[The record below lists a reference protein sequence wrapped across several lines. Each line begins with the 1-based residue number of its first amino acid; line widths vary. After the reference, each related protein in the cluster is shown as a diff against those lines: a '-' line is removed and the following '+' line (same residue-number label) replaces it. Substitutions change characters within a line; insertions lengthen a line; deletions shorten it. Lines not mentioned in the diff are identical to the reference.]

1 MDDSGR
7 SIKGSIRGGWSPYRT
22 KIEETWLA
30 VRYNRFLYESDPIA
44 FQHKTRQSS
53 GGVGACID
61 IYSVRPHVRLH
72 DGGVSMHDNFA
83 EVVLARQKIL
93 PDSEEVVL

>member
-1 MDDSGR
+1 MDDLWSLYQR
-7 SIKGSIRGGWSPYRT
+7 IRVGWSPTGR
-22 KIEETWLA
+22 KIEETWFA

-72 DGGVSMHDNFA
+72 DRGVSMHDNFA

-93 PDSEEVVL
+93 SDPEEVVL

>member
-1 MDDSGR
+1 VVGR
-7 SIKGSIRGGWSPYRT
+7 PTGR

-44 FQHKTRQSS
+44 FQNKTRQSS
-53 GGVGACID
+53 GRVGTRID
-61 IYSVRPHVRLH
+61 IYSVGPHVRLH
-72 DGGVSMHDNFA
+72 DGRMSMHDNFA

-93 PDSEEVVL
+93 PDPEEVVF